1 LQLTEINLLC
11 HLLRFSARSRSIL
24 LRCTLHMLTWQAR
37 QPAQCSRPRRQRDID
52 DLHPADDDDDDLD
65 DDLDAAAAAGSDV
78 DVQLIDA
85 VMDVV
90 RDLSVAAL
98 ASLAPPTRRRSR
110 DRAVTSSSRDRAP
123 LAVRLLGTPI
133 VVVRMPGKTL
143 FVVILQPQT
152 NESCLVVS
160 RPRPTL
166 GRIGANFSFFF
177 LGQRTNSLH
186 PLLSSLLSSLHV
198 PFPSTPFRSKPP
210 KYS

>member
-1 LQLTEINLLC
+1 
-11 HLLRFSARSRSIL
+11 
-24 LRCTLHMLTWQAR
+24 MLTWQAR

-52 DLHPADDDDDDLD
+52 DLHPADDDDDLD